1 MISSESYKCNKNIIY
16 LKRLFCQRNKNLTL
30 NLTDVIMD
38 KNYTCKIWNMKGFY
52 KMGRVVVVTFDEN
65 EEEKLNEL
73 LHFLSAKK
81 YSEMP
86 GKQNRVLDY
95 GALKINAEYRSVESN
110 GELVQ
115 LTNYEFEILYLLAKN
130 PGRIFSKE
138 QIYTQVW
145 KEPYYGAEDNVMGI
159 IRRIR
164 KKIEPD
170 SAKPRYILNVWG
182 MGYKFNGELMK

>member
-1 MISSESYKCNKNIIY
+1 
-16 LKRLFCQRNKNLTL
+16 
-30 NLTDVIMD
+30 
-38 KNYTCKIWNMKGFY
+38 MKGFY

-73 LHFLSAKK
+73 L
-81 YSEMP
+81 
-86 GKQNRVLDY
+86 LDY
-95 GALKINAEYRSVESN
+95 GALKINAEYRSVEIN

>member
-1 MISSESYKCNKNIIY
+1 
-16 LKRLFCQRNKNLTL
+16 
-30 NLTDVIMD
+30 
-38 KNYTCKIWNMKGFY
+38 MKGFY

-170 SAKPRYILNVWG
+170 SAKLRYILNVWG

>member
-1 MISSESYKCNKNIIY
+1 MFIRLSGPFIVKLKDKYVGLGQGDNGDAAKINALFMNQYIDGPLEFIY
-16 LKRLFCQRNKNLTL
+16 T
-30 NLTDVIMD
+30 TP
-38 KNYTCKIWNMKGFY
+38 
-52 KMGRVVVVTFDEN
+52 DEN

-86 GKQNRVLDY
+86 DKQNRVLDY

>member
-1 MISSESYKCNKNIIY
+1 MISSNSYNCNKNIIY

-30 NLTDVIMD
+30 
-38 KNYTCKIWNMKGFY
+38 
-52 KMGRVVVVTFDEN
+52 
-65 EEEKLNEL
+65 
-73 LHFLSAKK
+73 
-81 YSEMP
+81 
-86 GKQNRVLDY
+86 VLDY

>member
-1 MISSESYKCNKNIIY
+1 MEVYKHGYSKNIIFSVY
-16 LKRLFCQRNKNLTL
+16 ILT
-30 NLTDVIMD
+30 T
-38 KNYTCKIWNMKGFY
+38 
-52 KMGRVVVVTFDEN
+52 
-65 EEEKLNEL
+65 
-73 LHFLSAKK
+73 
-81 YSEMP
+81 
-86 GKQNRVLDY
+86 Q
-95 GALKINAEYRSVESN
+95 
-110 GELVQ
+110 LVQ